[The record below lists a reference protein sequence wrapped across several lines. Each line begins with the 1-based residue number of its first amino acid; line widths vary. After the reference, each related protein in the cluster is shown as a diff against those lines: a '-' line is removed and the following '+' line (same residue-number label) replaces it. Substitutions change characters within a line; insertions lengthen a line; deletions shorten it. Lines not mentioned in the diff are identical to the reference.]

1 MAVFDKSR
9 FTFSQQW
16 FDELGQV
23 FLDDRKPYG
32 YRAFSDNTLH
42 TVTTGETVFS
52 IAGSHFRPLP
62 RAAGLW
68 WVIADFQP
76 NPIHDPT
83 IKLIE
88 GSVLVLP
95 SQRTVI
101 EEIFAEG
108 RREESRL

>member
-9 FTFSQQW
+9 FAFCQQW
-16 FDELGQV
+16 FDEAGHV
-23 FLDDRKPYG
+23 FLDDRKPFS
-32 YRAFSDNTLH
+32 YRAFADNTLH
-42 TVTTGETVFS
+42 VVQVGDTIFS

-83 IKLIE
+83 IKLVE

-95 SQRTVI
+95 SSRTVI
-101 EEIFAEG
+101 EEIFSEA
-108 RREESRL
+108 RRTESRL

>member
-1 MAVFDKSR
+1 MPIFERSR
-9 FTFSQQW
+9 FTFCQSW
-16 FDELGQV
+16 FDESGRV

-32 YRAFSDNTLH
+32 YQAFADNTLH
-42 TVTTGETVFS
+42 VVQGGDTLYG
-52 IAGSHFRPLP
+52 IAGQQFRPLP

-83 IKLIE
+83 IKLVE

-95 SQRTVI
+95 SVRTVL
-101 EEIFAEG
+101 EEILSET
-108 RREESRL
+108 RRTESRL